1 MRVVLDTNVFV
12 SAYVFPGGAPEEVLA
27 LAIEQR
33 LQVITSR
40 PLLLELGRVLQDKF
54 GWDPERAEAA
64 IAQVLRVGEVVIPQE
79 IVTDIRSDPPD
90 NRVLEAA
97 AEGDAERII
106 SGDRHLLKLRSWR
119 GIEIQ
124 DPRTFL
130 TQFE

>member
-27 LAIEQR
+27 LAIEKR

-40 PLLLELGRVLQDKF
+40 PLLLELGRVLQEKF